1 MRRLFR
7 CCTVIDTCDREIMAW
22 CASGSGI
29 SGEMIRDLMLESV
42 ERRFGTAQTPHPSN
56 GSRTTAVRTVPMRRS
71 ILRSAWAWCPASLRC
86 AARNRTAC
94 RRRS

>member
-56 GSRTTAVRTVPMRRS
+56 GSRTTAVRTVPMRR
-71 ILRSAWAWCPASLRC
+71 
-86 AARNRTAC
+86 
-94 RRRS
+94 